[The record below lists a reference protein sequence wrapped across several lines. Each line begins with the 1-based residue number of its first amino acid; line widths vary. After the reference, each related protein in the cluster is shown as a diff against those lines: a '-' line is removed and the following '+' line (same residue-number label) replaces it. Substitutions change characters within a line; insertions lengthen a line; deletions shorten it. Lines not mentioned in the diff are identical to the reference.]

1 MATLSSD
8 QLSAI
13 HAAAEMLLPDAITF
27 LTELVRIDT
36 RNPPGYNYRQIIELI
51 GNKLESFGYDIKYV
65 LLTPEEAATLAPHG
79 ENLERINIIAR
90 LPPNASSASEKTIHF
105 NGHVDVVHEG
115 DVSRWKFDPFG
126 GEVKNGKIYGR
137 GVSDMKG
144 GIAAQIYAIQALKVA
159 GLKLRGT
166 IEQSAVVDEETT
178 GIRNAGMGYLV
189 EKGYITK
196 EKTTAVVIT
205 EPLNSCNVCCGHR
218 GTIWGDITFYG
229 KSSHGSMPAL
239 GVNAIENCAKFIT
252 VATEELSVVHA
263 KKIDTNVIP
272 FEARK
277 ASLAFTIIQGGTNT
291 NSVPDVCKVSF
302 DRRLVPGECL
312 DEARSEIHSILKRL
326 ALENSNF
333 IYKYEE
339 RYAAKSTWVDP
350 EQPLSCIFRNAI
362 RTVTGKEAT
371 VVCSPGSDDQR
382 FVVHNA
388 GLEACIIYG
397 PGNIKNVHC
406 YDEELSLEDL
416 KIAIEVMAIGAAEV
430 VGVE

>member
-1 MATLSSD
+1 MTTLSSD
-8 QLSAI
+8 QILAI
-13 HAAAEMLLPDAITF
+13 HAATQILLPDATSF

-36 RNPPGYNYRQIIELI
+36 RNPPGNNYRKIVEFI
-51 GNKLESFGYDIKYV
+51 GKKLESFGYDVKYI
-65 LLTPEEAATLAPHG
+65 LLSPEEADELAPHG
-79 ENLERINIIAR
+79 EKLERINVIGT
-90 LPPNASSASEKTIHF
+90 LPPNASSASGKTIHF

-115 DVSRWKFDPFG
+115 DISKWKFDPFG
-126 GEVKNGKIYGR
+126 GEVKDGKIYGR

-144 GIAAQIYAIQALKVA
+144 GIAAQLYAIEALKMA

-178 GIRNAGMGYLV
+178 GIRNAGMGYLI

-196 EKTTAVVIT
+196 EKTTAVIIT

-239 GVNAIENCAKFIT
+239 GVNAIQNCAKFIT
-252 VATEELSVVHA
+252 VATEELGVVHA
-263 KKIDTNVIP
+263 KKLDTNVIP
-272 FEARK
+272 LEAQK

-291 NSVPDVCKVSF
+291 NSVPDICKVSF
-302 DRRLVPGECL
+302 DRRLVEGESL
-312 DEARSEIHSILKRL
+312 DQARSEIHSILQRL
-326 ALENSNF
+326 TLENSNF

-339 RYAAKSTWVDP
+339 RYSVKPTWVDP
-350 EQPLSCIFRNAI
+350 EQPLSYIFRNAI
-362 RTVTGKEAT
+362 QTVTGKEAT

-388 GLEACIIYG
+388 GLEACIVYG

-416 KIAIEVMAIGAAEV
+416 RIAIEVMAIGAAEI
-430 VGVE
+430 VEIE

>member
-1 MATLSSD
+1 MTTLSSD

-252 VATEELSVVHA
+252 VATEELSVVHG